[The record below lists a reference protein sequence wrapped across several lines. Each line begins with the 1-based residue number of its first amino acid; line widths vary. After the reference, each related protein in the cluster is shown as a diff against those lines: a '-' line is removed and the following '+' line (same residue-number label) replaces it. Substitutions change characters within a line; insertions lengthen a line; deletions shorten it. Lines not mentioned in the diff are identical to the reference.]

1 MYNRQ
6 GKFLERK
13 LIVKCQFC
21 IGLSRDKNCQNG
33 RFCWEAMKLW
43 KTLDKIEQKEPA
55 SPWSPDDI
63 SRRVDFLLA

>member
-1 MYNRQ
+1 MYSRQ

-13 LIVKCQFC
+13 LIAKCQVC
-21 IGLSRDKNCQNG
+21 WDQKCQNG

-55 SPWSPDDI
+55 SPWSPDDV

>member
-6 GKFLERK
+6 GRFLERK
-13 LIVKCQFC
+13 LIAKCQC
-21 IGLSRDKNCQNG
+21 CEDKNCQNG

-55 SPWSPDDI
+55 SSWSPDDI

>member
-1 MYNRQ
+1 MYTRQ

-13 LIVKCQFC
+13 LIAKCQLC
-21 IGLSRDKNCQNG
+21 EIQNCQNG

-55 SPWSPDDI
+55 MTLPPDDI